1 VYDYLHG
8 VNLREYVTDRAGL
21 TAGARRLNAAATLVT
36 LAGVLRALHHP
47 QETGATPVLHMD
59 VKPSNVMVLATGEVK
74 LIDFTGA
81 RYWRPEE
88 ITQIAYTPESG
99 GPEAFGGV
107 SQLGPAYDVHGFGA
121 VAYFLVTGE
130 YPREPGGSRQHPPGE
145 ESPPTWSVL
154 RRHQMLEQ
162 LPDLRDHL
170 HQILADR
177 PGDRPSTLE
186 LPAWVERLAD
196 LVRQSRTS
204 DVGVEWGEPETARI
218 IGRAKPRPPVAGTE
232 TDAFQR
238 IEKLERELVELRAAL
253 AAPDDLRTR
262 VAAPAVAANGSAAGS
277 SAGPGSPAAF
287 EPTRLAT
294 GGRSDALEGP
304 TGEQQRVSAVQPT
317 SVAPVSPAPAT
328 APLSPVTSPQIRG
341 RASVPPPR
349 RVDPTESVLGP
360 EQERTDWPERP
371 REEPGIL
378 KRGWELSG
386 IGGFFAFI
394 CWGIWAAS
402 ARGQLAGP
410 LLAFGLVLVV
420 AAGVFIVVRLLGR
433 LVLVNRL
440 GRVRRSA
447 RGAHAVTGVF
457 LVAAGV
463 AYLQQ
468 TPWVVS
474 VYRWMS
480 GTP

>member
-1 VYDYLHG
+1 
-8 VNLREYVTDRAGL
+8 
-21 TAGARRLNAAATLVT
+21 
-36 LAGVLRALHHP
+36 
-47 QETGATPVLHMD
+47 
-59 VKPSNVMVLATGEVK
+59 
-74 LIDFTGA
+74 
-81 RYWRPEE
+81 
-88 ITQIAYTPESG
+88 
-99 GPEAFGGV
+99 
-107 SQLGPAYDVHGFGA
+107 
-121 VAYFLVTGE
+121 
-130 YPREPGGSRQHPPGE
+130 
-145 ESPPTWSVL
+145 
-154 RRHQMLEQ
+154 
-162 LPDLRDHL
+162 
-170 HQILADR
+170 
-177 PGDRPSTLE
+177 
-186 LPAWVERLAD
+186 
-196 LVRQSRTS
+196 
-204 DVGVEWGEPETARI
+204 
-218 IGRAKPRPPVAGTE
+218 
-232 TDAFQR
+232 
-238 IEKLERELVELRAAL
+238 
-253 AAPDDLRTR
+253 
-262 VAAPAVAANGSAAGS
+262 
-277 SAGPGSPAAF
+277 
-287 EPTRLAT
+287 
-294 GGRSDALEGP
+294 
-304 TGEQQRVSAVQPT
+304 
-317 SVAPVSPAPAT
+317 
-328 APLSPVTSPQIRG
+328 
-341 RASVPPPR
+341 VPPPR